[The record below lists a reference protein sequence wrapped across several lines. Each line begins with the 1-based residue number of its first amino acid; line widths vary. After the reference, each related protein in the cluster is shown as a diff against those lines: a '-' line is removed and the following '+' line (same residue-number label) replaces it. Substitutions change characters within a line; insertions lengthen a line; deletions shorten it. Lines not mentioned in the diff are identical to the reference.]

1 MDSNQQLHSK
11 SAAKVRPS
19 AQSNRWLRILRAS
32 WPVTA
37 RAGVSAL
44 VLALWL
50 QFSSINLSQVFA
62 ILGHLRGPVLLGSL
76 AAGLGAGAMAAAK
89 WQLLLRAQG
98 VHIGFFRVWQF
109 NIIAAFYGLV
119 LPGTES
125 GNAVKALLL
134 GRISRRAA
142 GVWAA
147 MLADQLNLLLA
158 FALIAWAGVSFIATD
173 TQLAGRNAWTA
184 GAGLTVAAVLLF
196 HLLFLLPPVAAFI
209 HRLLRPISRLLR
221 RHGRA
226 SDPREERGHGQR
238 ERECG
243 DGGPGVPVSAS
254 ARRRR
259 RGERAASAQTVAS
272 TENTDASVPIPT
284 GEEGW
289 LARFWDG
296 MAGYQHRLP
305 ALSLATLLSC
315 FYQGFLVLAAYQ
327 LAWGLGIQ
335 VSYLN
340 LLWIM
345 TLVAIAQALPITFAG
360 IGVRDVAL
368 TFFLG
373 GLGVSGPAAIALSF
387 AVLALNAALGLPGAV
402 LQIFLPAPLPDE
414 REQAAQAN

>member
-1 MDSNQQLHSK
+1 MDSNQQLLSK
-11 SAAKVRPS
+11 SAAKSQVS
-19 AQSNRWLRILRAS
+19 SQSNRWLRFLRAA
-32 WPVTA
+32 WPIAA

-50 QFSSINLSQVFA
+50 QFSSIDLSQVVH
-62 ILGHLRGPVLLGSL
+62 ILGHLRAPVLLGSL
-76 AAGLGAGAMAAAK
+76 AAGIGAGAMAAAK
-89 WQLLLRAQG
+89 WQLLLRAQS

-109 NIIAAFYGLV
+109 NIIAGFYGLV

-134 GRISRRAA
+134 GRLSRRAT

-173 TQLAGRNAWTA
+173 AQLAGRSAWIT

-209 HRLLRPISRLLR
+209 RRLLRPVSRLLR
-221 RHGRA
+221 WRGRGA
-226 SDPREERGHGQR
+226 P
-238 ERECG
+238 
-243 DGGPGVPVSAS
+243 
-254 ARRRR
+254 
-259 RGERAASAQTVAS
+259 AQTVAS
-272 TENTDASVPIPT
+272 TDNTDASVPAPA

-305 ALSLATLLSC
+305 TLSLATLLSC

-327 LAWGLGIQ
+327 LALGLGIQ

-373 GLGVSGPAAIALSF
+373 GLGVPGPAAIALSF

-402 LQIFLPAPLPDE
+402 LQIFLPAPLPGE
-414 REQAAQAN
+414 SYQEAQEH

>member
-1 MDSNQQLHSK
+1 MNSNQQLFSK
-11 SAAKVRPS
+11 SAAKSQASSP
-19 AQSNRWLRILRAS
+19 SNRWLRFLRAS
-32 WPVTA
+32 WPIAA

-50 QFSSINLSQVFA
+50 QFSSINLSQVLSL
-62 ILGHLRGPVLLGSL
+62 LGHLRPLVLLSAL
-76 AAGLGAGAMAAAK
+76 ASGIGAGAMAAAK

-98 VHIGFFRVWQF
+98 VQIGFFRVWQF

-134 GRISRRAA
+134 GRISRRAT

-158 FALIAWAGVSFIATD
+158 FALIAFAGVSFIATD
-173 TQLAGRNAWTA
+173 AQLAGRSAWIT

-196 HLLFLLPPVAAFI
+196 HLLFLAPPAAAFI
-209 HRLLRPISRLLR
+209 RRLLRPVSRLLR
-221 RHGRA
+221 WPGRQRA
-226 SDPREERGHGQR
+226 SRQEKGAK
-238 ERECG
+238 
-243 DGGPGVPVSAS
+243 DGSESGGN
-254 ARRRR
+254 
-259 RGERAASAQTVAS
+259 AA
-272 TENTDASVPIPT
+272 

-296 MAGYQHRLP
+296 MAGYQRRLP
-305 ALSLATLLSC
+305 TLCLATLLSGA
-315 FYQGFLVLAAYQ
+315 YQGFLVLAAYQ
-327 LAWGLGIQ
+327 LALGLGIQ

-360 IGVRDVAL
+360 IGVREVAL
-368 TFFLG
+368 TYLLG
-373 GLGVSGPAAIALSF
+373 GLGVPGALAIALSF

-402 LQIFLPAPLPDE
+402 LQIFLPAPLPTE
-414 REQAAQAN
+414 AESSETG

>member
-1 MDSNQQLHSK
+1 MNSNQQLFSK
-11 SAAKVRPS
+11 SAAKSQAPS
-19 AQSNRWLRILRAS
+19 SSNRWLRFLRAS
-32 WPVTA
+32 WPIAA

-50 QFSSINLSQVFA
+50 QFSSINLSQV
-62 ILGHLRGPVLLGSL
+62 LSLLSHLHPLVLLSAL
-76 AAGLGAGAMAAAK
+76 ASGIGAGAMAAAK

-98 VHIGFFRVWQF
+98 VQIGFFRVWQF

-134 GRISRRAA
+134 GRISRRAT

-158 FALIAWAGVSFIATD
+158 FALIAFAGVSFIATD
-173 TQLAGRNAWTA
+173 TQLAGRSAWIA

-196 HLLFLLPPVAAFI
+196 HLLFLAPPAAAFI
-209 HRLLRPISRLLR
+209 RRLLRPISRLLR
-221 RHGRA
+221 WPGRQRA
-226 SDPREERGHGQR
+226 STQKA
-238 ERECG
+238 G
-243 DGGPGVPVSAS
+243 DTNGSES
-254 ARRRR
+254 
-259 RGERAASAQTVAS
+259 
-272 TENTDASVPIPT
+272 SVPAAA

-296 MAGYQHRLP
+296 MAGYQRCLP
-305 ALSLATLLSC
+305 TLCLATLLSGA
-315 FYQGFLVLAAYQ
+315 YQGFLVLAAYQ
-327 LAWGLGIQ
+327 LALGLGIH

-360 IGVRDVAL
+360 IGVREVAL
-368 TFFLG
+368 TYLLG
-373 GLGVSGPAAIALSF
+373 GLGVPGALAIALSF
-387 AVLALNAALGLPGAV
+387 AVLALNATLGLPGAV
-402 LQIFLPAPLPDE
+402 LQIFLPAPVQKQDE
-414 REQAAQAN
+414 E

>member
-11 SAAKVRPS
+11 SAAKVQPS
-19 AQSNRWLRILRAS
+19 AQSNRWLRVLRAS
-32 WPVTA
+32 WPVAA
-37 RAGVSAL
+37 RAGVNAL

-50 QFSSINLSQVFA
+50 QFSSINLGQVFA

-76 AAGLGAGAMAAAK
+76 AAGIGAGAMAAAK

-173 TQLAGRNAWTA
+173 AQLAGRRAWIA

-209 HRLLRPISRLLR
+209 RRLLRPVSRLLR
-221 RHGRA
+221 WRW
-226 SDPREERGHGQR
+226 RG
-238 ERECG
+238 
-243 DGGPGVPVSAS
+243 
-254 ARRRR
+254 
-259 RGERAASAQTVAS
+259 ASAQTAPGAAS
-272 TENTDASVPIPT
+272 STGSVPAPT

-296 MAGYQHRLP
+296 LAGYQHRLP

-327 LAWGLGIQ
+327 LAQGLGIQ

-373 GLGVSGPAAIALSF
+373 GLGVPGPPAIALSF
-387 AVLALNAALGLPGAV
+387 AVLALNAALGLPGAA
-402 LQIFLPAPLPDE
+402 LQIFLPAPLPGE
-414 REQAAQAN
+414 SYQETPSK

>member
-11 SAAKVRPS
+11 SAAKVQPS
-19 AQSNRWLRILRAS
+19 AQSNRWLRVLRAS
-32 WPVTA
+32 WPVAA

-50 QFSSINLSQVFA
+50 QFSSINLSQVFT

-76 AAGLGAGAMAAAK
+76 AAGIGAGAMAAAK

-134 GRISRRAA
+134 GRISRRAT

-173 TQLAGRNAWTA
+173 AQLAGRSAWSA
-184 GAGLTVAAVLLF
+184 GAGLTIAAVLLF

-209 HRLLRPISRLLR
+209 RRLLRPISRLLR
-221 RHGRA
+221 WRGGR
-226 SDPREERGHGQR
+226 R
-238 ERECG
+238 
-243 DGGPGVPVSAS
+243 
-254 ARRRR
+254 
-259 RGERAASAQTVAS
+259 ASAQAVAS
-272 TENTDASVPIPT
+272 TENIDASLPAPA

-327 LAWGLGIQ
+327 LALGLGMQ

-373 GLGVSGPAAIALSF
+373 GLGIPGPPAIALSF
-387 AVLALNAALGLPGAV
+387 AVLALNATLGLPGAV

-414 REQAAQAN
+414 REQEVQAS